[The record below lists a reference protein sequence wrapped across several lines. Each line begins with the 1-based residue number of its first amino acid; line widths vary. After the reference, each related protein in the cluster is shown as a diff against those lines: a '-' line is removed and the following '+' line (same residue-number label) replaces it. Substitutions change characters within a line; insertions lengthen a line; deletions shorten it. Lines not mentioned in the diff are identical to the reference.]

1 MDKPICPVHST
12 ILYLSG
18 ELNSG
23 KIKEPRVRR
32 ISEQILRL
40 IEEISNGHAGNDHLI
55 AVEELIEEYLQVDN
69 NLKNGVLEIYTY
81 LKNIFKTERETF
93 QSHLET
99 GNCASMDCIRLSPS
113 PCQMACPAGIDIP
126 TYLSLIGEGRDAEAV
141 EVIRRDNPLPWVC
154 GLVCTRPCEMMC
166 VRGRM
171 DTPVSIKFLKAF
183 AAERAMSL
191 GHYLNPPQK
200 PLNGKKVCVIGAGPA
215 GLSASYYL
223 ALMGYKVKVIE
234 SLPVAGGMLM
244 VGIPRYRLPREVI
257 DREVA
262 MIEALGVEF
271 CYNTRFGKDVTLDSL
286 KQDGFEAFFIA
297 IGAHKSYKL
306 GIKGEDF
313 YSGKTTDSSIKTELS
328 EKKAVDPEKSG
339 TGVIDSVEFLRRVAL
354 GNRKIPGKRVVIIGG
369 GNVAIDAARTSLR
382 LGAES
387 VTIAYRRTRSEM
399 PADIEEVE
407 QAEEEGVNFSFLTI
421 PTAIE
426 GDGSKVTGLNCLR
439 AELIKKEGSDRLY
452 PVPVEGSDYTI
463 EVDAVISAIGQFVD
477 IAGMEAFTGI
487 KWTRRG
493 TIEVRHTCME
503 TSEDGVF
510 AAGDAVTGPA
520 TVIEAIGGGKRAAE
534 AIDRYFNHIPQP
546 RIPKVPIRYRREKP
560 ITMSASTKMV
570 LKRPK
575 MDMLNIDRRRIT
587 FQQAEL
593 GYTENMVRD
602 EARRC
607 LRCDICRRCGKC
619 IDVCRDKMGIGA
631 LQFGY
636 MDFDHPVDTDFR
648 KTSETC
654 ITCGACA
661 ANCPNDAMV
670 IEEKNGERILK
681 LCGTILN
688 RQKLLYCESCNAVLG
703 PAKYLDYVQTKTSSV
718 AKVHQHKRRLCS
730 ACLRKQSFQI

>member
-1 MDKPICPVHST
+1 MDNAICPVHST
-12 ILYLSG
+12 IIYLS
-18 ELNSG
+18 ERLDSG
-23 KIKEPRVRR
+23 YIKEPKTRR

-40 IEEISNGHAGNDHLI
+40 VEEISNGHAGNEHLH
-55 AVEELIEEYLQVDN
+55 AVDELMEEYHQD
-69 NLKNGVLEIYTY
+69 KNGLEQSNSDKIGLEIGQHIKAV
-81 LKNIFKTERETF
+81 LANEREIF

-126 TYLSLIGEGRDAEAV
+126 TYLSLIGEGKDAEAID
-141 EVIRRDNPLPWVC
+141 VIRRDNPLPWVC

-166 VRGRM
+166 VRARI

-191 GHYLNPPQK
+191 GQYLNPPQK
-200 PLNGKKVCVIGAGPA
+200 PSNGKKVCVIGAGPA

-234 SLPVAGGMLM
+234 SLPVAGGMMM

-262 MIEALGVEF
+262 MIESLGVEF
-271 CYNTRFGKDVTLDSL
+271 CYDTRFGKDITLKSL
-286 KQDGFEAFFIA
+286 KQDGFEAFFLA
-297 IGAHKSYKL
+297 IGAHKSHKL
-306 GIKGEDF
+306 GIAGEDL
-313 YSGKTTDSSIKTELS
+313 YAGK
-328 EKKAVDPEKSG
+328 
-339 TGVIDSVEFLRRVAL
+339 GVIDSVEFLRNVAL
-354 GNRKIPGKRVVIIGG
+354 GNRRVPGKKVVIIGG

-387 VTIAYRRTRSEM
+387 VIIAYRRTRSEM
-399 PADIEEVE
+399 PADIEEIE
-407 QAEEEGVNFSFLTI
+407 HAEEEGVEFSFLTV
-421 PTAIE
+421 PTSIE
-426 GDGSKVTGLNCLR
+426 GDGNKAIGLNCLR

-452 PVPVEGSDYTI
+452 PVPVQGSDYMI
-463 EVDAVISAIGQFVD
+463 EADAIISAIGQFVD
-477 IAGMEAFTGI
+477 IQGMEAFTGI

-503 TSEDGVF
+503 TSEPGVF

-546 RIPKVPIRYRREKP
+546 RIPKVPVRYRREKP
-560 ITMSASTKMV
+560 IEMPASTKMA
-570 LKRPK
+570 LKRPD
-575 MDMLNIDRRRIT
+575 MLMLNIDRRRIT

-593 GYTENMVRD
+593 GYTENMVRE

-631 LQFGY
+631 LKFGY
-636 MDFDHPVDTDFR
+636 MDFDHPVETDFR
-648 KTSETC
+648 KTAENC

-661 ANCPNDAMV
+661 ANCPNEAIVM
-670 IEEKNGERILK
+670 EEKNGERILK

-688 RQKLLYCESCNAVLG
+688 RQKLLYCDSCNAVLG
-703 PAKYLDYVQTKTSSV
+703 PAKYLDYVQNKTVNV
-718 AKVHQHKRRLCS
+718 AKASSPKGRLCG
-730 ACLRKQSFQI
+730 ACLRKQTAFPG

>member
-1 MDKPICPVHST
+1 MDEALCPVHRT
-12 ILYLSG
+12 ILYLSNQIASDN
-18 ELNSG
+18 L
-23 KIKEPRVRR
+23 KEPKIRRV
-32 ISEQILRL
+32 SEQILKL
-40 IEEISNGHAGNDHLI
+40 LEEISNGHAGKDHLNAI
-55 AVEELIEEYLQVDN
+55 DELIEEYFHES
-69 NLKNGVLEIYTY
+69 NGSKIGSY
-81 LKNIFKTERETF
+81 LKSALTNDRETF

-99 GNCASMDCIRLSPS
+99 GNCAAMDCIRLSPS

-126 TYLSLIGEGRDAEAV
+126 TYLSLIGEGKDAEAI

-166 VRGRM
+166 VRARI

-191 GHYLNPPQK
+191 GLYLNPPQK
-200 PLNGKKVCVIGAGPA
+200 PLNGKKVCIIGAGPA

-223 ALMGYKVKVIE
+223 ALMGYQVRVVE
-234 SLPVAGGMLM
+234 SLPVPGGMMM

-262 MIEALGVEF
+262 MIESLGVEF
-271 CYNTRFGKDVTLDSL
+271 CYNTRFGKDITLDTL
-286 KQDGFEAFFIA
+286 KQEGFEAFFLA
-297 IGAHKSYKL
+297 IGAHKSHTL
-306 GIKGEDF
+306 GLDGEEF
-313 YSGKTTDSSIKTELS
+313 YSGKAGVDSIK
-328 EKKAVDPEKSG
+328 SG
-339 TGVIDSVEFLRRVAL
+339 QGVIDSVEFLKQVAL
-354 GNRKIPGKRVVIIGG
+354 GNRRVPGKRVVIIGG

-382 LGAES
+382 LGVES

-399 PADIEEVE
+399 PADVEEVE
-407 QAEEEGVNFSFLTI
+407 HAEEEGVEFSFLTI
-421 PTAIE
+421 PTSIE
-426 GDGSKVTGLNCLR
+426 GDGTKVTGLSCVR
-439 AELIKKEGSDRLY
+439 AELIRKEGSDRLY
-452 PVPVEGSDYTI
+452 PVPVEGSDYI
-463 EVDAVISAIGQFVD
+463 MDADAIISAIGQFVD
-477 IAGMEAFTGI
+477 IEGMEAFTGV

-493 TIEVRHTCME
+493 TIEVKHTCME
-503 TSEDGVF
+503 TSEHGVF

-546 RIPKVPIRYRREKP
+546 RMPKVPVRYRREKP
-560 ITMSASTKMV
+560 IEMPASTKMS
-570 LKRPK
+570 LKRPE
-575 MDMLNIDRRRIT
+575 MSMLNIDRRRIT

-593 GYTENMVRD
+593 GYTENMVRE

-619 IDVCRDKMGIGA
+619 IDICQDKMGIGA
-631 LQFGY
+631 LKFGY
-636 MDFDHPVDTDFR
+636 MDFDHPVETDFR

-661 ANCPNDAMV
+661 ANCPNEAIV

-688 RQKLLYCESCNAVLG
+688 RQKLLYCDSCNAVLG
-703 PAKYLDYVQTKTSSV
+703 PAKYLDYVQNKTVNV
-718 AKVHQHKRRLCS
+718 AKASNQKGRLCS
-730 ACLRKQSFQI
+730 ACLRKQSAFPG